1 MSTNSEEWYN
11 VEEKLPEIG
20 QRVRV
25 LVVKEMVYKGQLDD
39 NSAQFMY
46 DQEGEHGIYA
56 WSSRVKGHDDGT
68 NSIYKSK

>member
-1 MSTNSEEWYN
+1 MNTKSEEWYN
-11 VEEKLPEIG
+11 VQEKLPEIG

-39 NSAQFMY
+39 NSAQFIY

-56 WSSRVKGHDDGT
+56 WSSRMKGQNDGA
-68 NSIYKSK
+68 NSIYQSK